1 MSKGGSQQSTQQ
13 TSVPDWAV
21 PYAVDYMKQGS
32 ALGNSQY
39 QPYQGQRYA
48 NQNPYQ
54 AQGIQ
59 QQAGLAS
66 GGAPVNNAANTQL
79 TSTMNGDYLNN
90 NPYLQ
95 QNIDRSSADVVRNY
109 NLAVRPQQDAMDAR
123 SGSFGN
129 SGVQQTTQE
138 QQRQLG
144 ETLAGV
150 STTMRGQD
158 YANERNRQLAAT
170 GQAPGA
176 SAASYNDAQQL
187 YNAGTAANQPEQQN
201 RDFQYQQYMDQQND
215 PYKKLT
221 ATGAPFG
228 ANLGSNVTQTQP
240 GASSSSQWLG
250 GGLAGAGILG
260 SLYGNSSG
268 GGKG

>member
-1 MSKGGSQQSTQQ
+1 MSKGGNQQSTQQ

-32 ALGNSQY
+32 ELGNS
-39 QPYQGQRYA
+39 PYQAYTGQRYTGNNA
-48 NQNPYQ
+48 YQN
-54 AQGIQ
+54 QGIE
-59 QQAGLAS
+59 QQAGFAQNNQ
-66 GGAPVNNAANTQL
+66 VNSAANNQL
-79 TSTMNGDYLNN
+79 TSTIQGDYLNN

-109 NLAVRPQQDAMDAR
+109 NLAVRPQMDAMDAR

-129 SGVQQTTQE
+129 SGVAQTQQE

-150 STTMRGQD
+150 STTMRSQD
-158 YANERNRQLAAT
+158 YTNERNRQLAAT
-170 GQAPGA
+170 GQAPAA
-176 SAASYNDAQQL
+176 SAATYNDSQQL
-187 YNAGTAANQPEQQN
+187 YNAGAAANQPQQQN
-201 RDFQYQQYMDQQND
+201 LDFQYQQHLDQQSD

-228 ANLGSNVTQTQP
+228 ANMGSNVTQSQP

-250 GGLAGAGILG
+250 GGLAGAGMLG
-260 SLYGNSSG
+260 SLYGNGG